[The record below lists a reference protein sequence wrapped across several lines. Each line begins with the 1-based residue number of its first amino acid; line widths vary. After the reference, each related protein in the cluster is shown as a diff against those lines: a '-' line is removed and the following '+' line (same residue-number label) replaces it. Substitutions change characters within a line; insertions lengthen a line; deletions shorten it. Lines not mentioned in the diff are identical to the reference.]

1 MLIKTEEPGYM
12 KDATTGAIINTND
25 DHYKRILAIRAE
37 KKKGQDLCKRM
48 NSLENDLREIKEL
61 LVQVLGGRNNG

>member
-1 MLIKTEEPGYM
+1 MLIKTDEPGFL
-12 KDATTGAIINTND
+12 KDAGSGAVINTND

-37 KKKGQDLCKRM
+37 KKKGHDLCQRM